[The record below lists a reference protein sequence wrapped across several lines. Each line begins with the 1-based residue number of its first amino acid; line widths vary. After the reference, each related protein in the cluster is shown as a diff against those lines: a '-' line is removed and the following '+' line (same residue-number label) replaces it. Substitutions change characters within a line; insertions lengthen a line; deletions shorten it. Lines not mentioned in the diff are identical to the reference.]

1 MSRILV
7 IRLTAL
13 GDVAMT
19 VPVIHALATQY
30 PQHEIVMLSHKQ
42 MAPLFSRLPENITFV
57 GADIKGIHHSILGI
71 NKLFKQLRAMQF
83 DYVAD
88 LHKTLRSDV
97 VAARF
102 RWMGIPVVQIDK
114 GRMGKYRLTRKKNK
128 IVERQKDSFK
138 RYADVFE
145 ELGFPLMLNFTSI
158 YGESTGD
165 IDNIKQIT
173 GDKKSEN
180 KWVGIAP
187 FAKHN
192 GKIYPIEKMEKVVA
206 HFSKAANVKVFL
218 FGGGIKEE
226 AVFADWKSRYP
237 TLEIMAGRL
246 DLAKELNLMSHLD
259 VMLSMDSANMHLA
272 SLVNTQVISIWG
284 QTHPYAGFLG
294 WKQLP
299 VNIIQVNLPCR
310 PCSVYGNKKCYRK
323 DFACMNQ
330 ILPETVIQKVEH
342 CIK

>member
-7 IRLTAL
+7 IRLTAI

-42 MAPLFSRLPENITFV
+42 MAPLFSKLGKNVTFV
-57 GADIKGIHHSILGI
+57 GADIKGTHHSIFGI
-71 NKLFKQLRAMQF
+71 NKLFEQLRLMQF
-83 DYVAD
+83 DYIAD
-88 LHKTLRSDV
+88 LHKTLRSQV
-97 VAARF
+97 IATRF
-102 RWMGIPVVQIDK
+102 KWLGIPVVQIDK
-114 GRMGKYRLTRKKNK
+114 GRIGKYKLTRRKNK
-128 IVERQKDSFK
+128 VVEHQKDSFK

-145 ELGFPLMLNFTSI
+145 QLGFPLMLNFTSI
-158 YGESTGD
+158 YGEGTG
-165 IDNIKQIT
+165 NIKDIEAIT
-173 GDKKSEN
+173 GDKEAGT
-180 KWVGIAP
+180 KWIGIAP

-192 GKIYPIEKMEKVVA
+192 GKIYPIEKMEEVIA
-206 HFSKAANVKVFL
+206 HFSELEEVKVFL
-218 FGGGIKEE
+218 FGGGVKEE
-226 AVFADWKSRYP
+226 AIFADWKSKYSS
-237 TLEIMAGRL
+237 LKIMAGRL

-299 VNIIQVNLPCR
+299 VNIIQVDLPCR

>member
-19 VPVIHALATQY
+19 VPVIDALASQY

-42 MAPLFSRLPENITFV
+42 MAPLFSRLPDNVTFT
-57 GADIKGIHHSILGI
+57 GADIKGKHHSIFGM
-71 NKLFKQLRAMQF
+71 NKLFKQLRLMQF

-97 VAARF
+97 ISARF

-114 GRMGKYRLTRKKNK
+114 GRMGKYKLTRKKNK

-158 YGESTGD
+158 YNEGTGD
-165 IDNIKQIT
+165 IEKIKQIT
-173 GDKKSEN
+173 GLKEPES
-180 KWVGIAP
+180 KWIGIAP
-187 FAKHN
+187 FAKHY
-192 GKIYPIEKMEKVVA
+192 GKIYPIDKMETVVA
-206 HFSKAANVKVFL
+206 HFAKAAHVKVFL

-226 AVFADWKSRYP
+226 AIFADWKSKYP

-246 DLAKELNLMSHLD
+246 DLANELNLMSHLD

-299 VNIIQVNLPCR
+299 VNIIQVDLPCR